1 MRATYSYESI
11 LRAVGRV
18 LDHTGVK
25 GIDLHE
31 TEDGIVV
38 EGVNREGHTQVRL
51 SYDLGDLCDLI
62 DRNEGS
68 VEELFASASAST
80 EAHTLADFLARY
92 EVVSA
97 R

>member
-25 GIDLHE
+25 SIALQE
-31 TEDGIVV
+31 TTDGIVV
-38 EGVNREGHTQVRL
+38 EGVNREGHTHVRL

-62 DRNEGS
+62 DRTEGS
-68 VEELFASASAST
+68 VEDLFASTSVAT
-80 EAHTLADFLARY
+80 EAHTLSDFLVRHEAVATR
-92 EVVSA
+92 
-97 R
+97 